1 MLRQIDLER
10 GHEPHVFV
18 VHLEALLVYELYTE
32 TNKWLLACIEDTTSL
47 QKTTEIGTRKKPK
60 TITSSNSNVT

>member
-1 MLRQIDLER
+1 MMLRQIDLER

-32 TNKWLLACIEDTTSL
+32 TNKWLLACLVDTTTL
-47 QKTTEIGTRKKPK
+47 QKPTEMGTKKIPK
-60 TITSSNSNVT
+60 LIQGPT

>member
-1 MLRQIDLER
+1 MMLRQIDLER

-32 TNKWLLACIEDTTSL
+32 TNKWLLACLVRRYNYSS
-47 QKTTEIGTRKKPK
+47 KT
-60 TITSSNSNVT
+60 N